1 MRASEI
7 MTKDPACVTAGD
19 SIRKAVELMRTR
31 DVGLIPVVE
40 NGNSRK
46 LLGVITDRD
55 IALRVVG
62 EGLPADGNV
71 QQFMSNGVHTARPDD
86 EVDSV
91 MNLMGREQIR
101 RIPIVDE
108 RGSVVGIVAQADVVL
123 EGGNAKKVD
132 NTIEKISRKS

>member
-1 MRASEI
+1 

-40 NGNSRK
+40 NDNSRK

>member
-40 NGNSRK
+40 NDSSRK

>member
-40 NGNSRK
+40 NENSRK